1 MIDVTYKNLIK
12 KILNEG
18 YNYYD
23 PNRKGVKRFE
33 IPSYELR
40 HNFERGFP
48 AISLKK
54 LAWKSV
60 VTELLWFLKGDTNIK
75 YLVDNGCN
83 IWNKDAYNY
92 YCKRFLEIYP
102 DFEQNLFTIEEF
114 VSIIKKSSLKELKN
128 PQSIGEHYTLG
139 DLGKVYGHYWRNFN
153 GADQIKQLID
163 DMINKPMSSELLVV
177 ARDPSHKEEQALP
190 CCHYGF
196 QIVIR
201 PLKINEQKLFIADNS
216 DKGWS
221 INYGRALYGF
231 ELHWKQRSVDTFL
244 GLPFNIA
251 SYALLALILEKIT
264 GHKALAIQGDLK
276 KVHLYENSLE
286 AATELIHEKESTE
299 EVELTCSH
307 EFDYLIA
314 EVLVNGVGVEKI
326 VNQLNPDWF
335 TLKNYH
341 PKRSMKVEMLSRD
354 IK

>member
-75 YLVDNGCN
+75 YLIDNGCN

-92 YCKRFLEIYP
+92 YCKHFLENHP

-231 ELHWKQRSVDTFL
+231 ELHWKQRSCDLFL
-244 GLPFNIA
+244 GKIWE
-251 SYALLALILEKIT
+251 LLK
-264 GHKALAIQGDLK
+264 
-276 KVHLYENSLE
+276 
-286 AATELIHEKESTE
+286 
-299 EVELTCSH
+299 
-307 EFDYLIA
+307 
-314 EVLVNGVGVEKI
+314 
-326 VNQLNPDWF
+326 
-335 TLKNYH
+335 
-341 PKRSMKVEMLSRD
+341 
-354 IK
+354 

>member
-18 YNYYD
+18 YSYYD

-83 IWNKDAYNY
+83 IWNKDGLNY
-92 YCKRFLEIYP
+92 HKKKYP
-102 DFEQNLFTIEEF
+102 ADANLPMNEFIEQ
-114 VSIIKKSSLKELKN
+114 VKEGI
-128 PQSIGEHYTLG
+128 SG

-153 GADQIKQLID
+153 GVDQIKQLID

-196 QIVIR
+196 QIVMKPIYHR
-201 PLKINEQKLFIADNS
+201 ASLHPNHADILKLSN
-216 DKGWS
+216 
-221 INYGRALYGF
+221 YGF

-299 EVELTCSH
+299 KVELICSH

-341 PKRSMKVEMLSRD
+341 PKKSMKVEMLSRD

>member
-18 YNYYD
+18 YSYYD

-75 YLVDNGCN
+75 YLIDNGCN
-83 IWNKDAYNY
+83 IWNKDGLNY
-92 YCKRFLEIYP
+92 HKKKYP
-102 DFEQNLFTIEEF
+102 ADVNLSMNEFIEQVKEG
-114 VSIIKKSSLKELKN
+114 VS
-128 PQSIGEHYTLG
+128 G

-153 GADQIKQLID
+153 GVDQIKQLID

-196 QIVIR
+196 QIVMK
-201 PLKINEQKLFIADNS
+201 PLKINEQELFIADNS

-286 AATELIHEKESTE
+286 SATELIHEKESTE